1 MGIGELPQVSV
12 SNCGEPERTHQTNTL
27 YANCFLWGFVWG
39 GGWAVSRRN
48 DFVMVGWR
56 RQLGNSADG
65 RAVAGEIKSLVSLV
79 FYQSGILVLRF
90 N

>member
-39 GGWAVSRRN
+39 
-48 DFVMVGWR
+48 
-56 RQLGNSADG
+56 
-65 RAVAGEIKSLVSLV
+65 VAGL
-79 FYQSGILVLRF
+79 FPGGMIL
-90 N
+90 